1 MARWCHTVEDYIIND
16 MGDRNIDVLRNL
28 IKEHDVIHKSV
39 KYRLFNNQ
47 IYDRYKDDRVCKNAL
62 QRKDLN

>member
-1 MARWCHTVEDYIIND
+1 

-28 IKEHDVIHKSV
+28 IKEYDDIHKSV
-39 KYRLFNNQ
+39 NYRLFNNQ
-47 IYDRYKDDRVCKNAL
+47 LYDRYKDDRVCKNAL